1 MYMYQVHEPSGEKAV
16 QLISESAIQE
26 AQEAFGKMVS
36 GQMVRITGELN
47 RLDEVLKAGRVD
59 ARILNDF
66 RGAVEH
72 VRTCGWHVQV
82 WLEGDERALTALL
95 IEERV
100 SLATRLAQNLVS
112 EMGTTDQRAP
122 STAALKEAVRKLDE
136 VLEAFP

>member
-1 MYMYQVHEPSGEKAV
+1 M
-16 QLISESAIQE
+16 ISEAAIQE
-26 AQEAFGKMVS
+26 AQDAFGKMVS
-36 GQMVRITGELN
+36 RQMVRITGELK

-59 ARILNDF
+59 TRILSDF

-95 IEERV
+95 MEERV
-100 SLATRLAQNLVS
+100 SLAIRMAQNLAS
-112 EMGTTDQRAP
+112 EMGTAELPAP